1 MFITRTISGAILLL
15 IMCTTIVLGSEVWLA
30 ATVVLSFIAMYE
42 MLRVFNLHKTL
53 IAVAAYICNAGLYTL
68 LFFGLNEYLLSV
80 MIICFILFMAIYVIL
95 WPKYTVSD
103 ISKAV
108 FTFIYTGF
116 CMSFLYQTRMLDN
129 GIFYIWLVFIGA
141 WGSDTCA
148 YLTGILIGKHKLPST
163 LSPKKTIEGCLG
175 GIVGAGVLGGLYG
188 AWANKEMTGNV
199 NYIIIFAIAGA
210 VASVLSQIGD
220 LCASAVKRNC
230 EIKDY
235 GKLIPGHGGIM
246 DRFDSIVFL
255 NPIIYYM
262 LFILGNIGWIS
273 I

>member
-1 MFITRTISGAILLL
+1 MFITRTISGAVLLL
-15 IMCTTIVLGSEVWLA
+15 LMCTTIVLGSEVWLVT
-30 ATVVLSFIAMYE
+30 TVLLSFIAMFE
-42 MLRVFNLHKTL
+42 MLRVFNLHKS
-53 IAVAAYICNAGLYTL
+53 AVAIVAYLSNVLLYGLLY
-68 LFFGLNEYLLSV
+68 FGLNEYLIMV
-80 MIICFILFMAIYVIL
+80 MIIAFILLMAIYVIC
-95 WPKYTVSD
+95 WPKYTVTD
-103 ISKAV
+103 ISKAI

-116 CMSFLYQTRMLDN
+116 CMSFLYQIRMLDN
-129 GIFYIWLVFIGA
+129 GIIYIWLVFIGA

-175 GIVGAGVLGGLYG
+175 GIAGAAILGGLYG
-188 AWANKEMTGNV
+188 AWAENELTGAV

-235 GKLIPGHGGIM
+235 GKLIPGHGGVM